1 MDVAKIATLARLALS
16 EQEMA
21 QLSNELDAIVHYVEL
36 LSEVDIEGIEPTA
49 HATLVT
55 NVVRPD
61 TPGTCMDQEH
71 MLANAPA
78 VLDGELVRVP
88 VVIADD
94 GGA

>member
-16 EQEMA
+16 QEEMD
-21 QLSNELDAIVHYVEL
+21 QLSTELDAIMHYVEL
-36 LSEVDIEGIEPTA
+36 LSEVDIDGIEPTA

-78 VLDGELVRVP
+78 VLDGELLCVP
-88 VVIADD
+88 VVIAND

>member
-16 EQEMA
+16 EEEMS
-21 QLSNELDAIVHYVEL
+21 QLGTELDAIVHYVEL
-36 LSEVDIEGIEPTA
+36 LSEVDVEGIEPTA

-61 TPGTCMDQEH
+61 AQGTCMEQED